1 MKNKRTKRF
10 LTGGEARQ
18 AFVANGVSIAHWAK
32 RHGVSVKL
40 VYAVLAGGH
49 GRANR
54 YGQSHKIAVLLGM
67 KDGVILDA
75 PSAEP
80 DFTAYAAALAD
91 GEREAA

>member
-1 MKNKRTKRF
+1 MTTHRTKKRL
-10 LTGGEARQ
+10 LTGEEARQ

-40 VYAVLAGGH
+40 VYEVMA
-49 GRANR
+49 GRACR
-54 YGQSHKIAVLLGM
+54 FGESHKIAVLLGM

-80 DFTAYAAALAD
+80 DFAAWAERLAG